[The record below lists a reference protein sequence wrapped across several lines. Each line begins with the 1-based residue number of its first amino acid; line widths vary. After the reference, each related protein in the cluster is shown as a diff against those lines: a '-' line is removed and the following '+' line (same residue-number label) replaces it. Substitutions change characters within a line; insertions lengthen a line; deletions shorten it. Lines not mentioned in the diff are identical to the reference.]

1 MKMIGR
7 KDEIME
13 RQETERVTDRQ
24 VIKSRQKKFFA
35 FCLAILIGCMPTVN
49 VMAATIY
56 VNKDNVGTMRGQT
69 LSPGDVLNWRSVD
82 ITGRMKVYYV
92 SDGTTYDSEKKPAN
106 EEYEH
111 TIKTCDAKGFLH
123 WKVEYIGETEIND
136 GDNYKMYTLNLKPII
151 GDDKDDDSDDTPFIY
166 NPDALA
172 AVYYENG
179 VPSWKAKFG
188 KQTQGAACAMAF
200 KNALPAGWKEGI
212 TFSMSVEDKY
222 TYDPKT
228 GTLVL
233 CVPDAL
239 QKTGRQYAV
248 MGIDK
253 NSKVTVFYDTDNKPF
268 LFTSKLNLEGY
279 AFALIYKEP

>member
-1 MKMIGR
+1 
-7 KDEIME
+7 ME

-49 VMAATIY
+49 VMAATY
-56 VNKDNVGTMRGQT
+56 NVNCETIGGLLEGRN
-69 LSPGDVLNWRSVD
+69 LSPGDTVNWTQPNRSGN
-82 ITGRMKVYYV
+82 ITVTYIW
-92 SDGTTYDSEKKPAN
+92 DGGEDTPINRNVAN
-106 EEYEH
+106 EEVVEIQIASYNV
-111 TIKTCDAKGFLH
+111 IGLKY
-123 WKVEYIGETEIND
+123 WKVTQATAGAGNQNPLLTFRAVIEEDKTEE
-136 GDNYKMYTLNLKPII
+136 
-151 GDDKDDDSDDTPFIY
+151 DDDSDDTPFIY

-253 NSKVTVFYDTDNKPF
+253 NGKVTVFYDTDNKPF

>member
-1 MKMIGR
+1 
-7 KDEIME
+7 ME

-56 VNKDNVGTMRGQT
+56 VNKDNVGTMMGQT

-123 WKVEYIGETEIND
+123 WKVEDIGETDIND

-212 TFSMSVEDKY
+212 TFSMSVEDKH

-253 NSKVTVFYDTDNKPF
+253 NGKVTVFYDTDNKPF

>member
-1 MKMIGR
+1 V
-7 KDEIME
+7 EVSE
-13 RQETERVTDRQ
+13 ERVEDPVNNDSYVRQ
-24 VIKSRQKKFFA
+24 IF
-35 FCLAILIGCMPTVN
+35 
-49 VMAATIY
+49 
-56 VNKDNVGTMRGQT
+56 
-69 LSPGDVLNWRSVD
+69 
-82 ITGRMKVYYV
+82 
-92 SDGTTYDSEKKPAN
+92 
-106 EEYEH
+106 
-111 TIKTCDAKGFLH
+111 
-123 WKVEYIGETEIND
+123 
-136 GDNYKMYTLNLKPII
+136 NLKPVI
-151 GDDKDDDSDDTPFIY
+151 GDDKEEDDDSDDTPFIY

>member
-1 MKMIGR
+1 
-7 KDEIME
+7 
-13 RQETERVTDRQ
+13 
-24 VIKSRQKKFFA
+24 
-35 FCLAILIGCMPTVN
+35 
-49 VMAATIY
+49 
-56 VNKDNVGTMRGQT
+56 
-69 LSPGDVLNWRSVD
+69 
-82 ITGRMKVYYV
+82 
-92 SDGTTYDSEKKPAN
+92 
-106 EEYEH
+106 
-111 TIKTCDAKGFLH
+111 
-123 WKVEYIGETEIND
+123 
-136 GDNYKMYTLNLKPII
+136 
-151 GDDKDDDSDDTPFIY
+151 
-166 NPDALA
+166 
-172 AVYYENG
+172 
-179 VPSWKAKFG
+179 
-188 KQTQGAACAMAF
+188 MAF

-212 TFSMSVEDKY
+212 TFSMSVEDKH

>member
-1 MKMIGR
+1 
-7 KDEIME
+7 ME

-49 VMAATIY
+49 VMAVTIE
-56 VNKDNVGTMRGQT
+56 VNQNSANDMVGRS
-69 LSPGDVLNWRSVD
+69 LDPGDVLSWHPVETSGSMRVN
-82 ITGRMKVYYV
+82 YL
-92 SDGTTYDSEKKPAN
+92 SDGTSFVGDTISTTDSYD
-106 EEYEH
+106 Y
-111 TIKTCDAKGFLH
+111 TIKSCDSKGFIH
-123 WKVEYIGETEIND
+123 WKVVNLDDSNTIGGYRQYAFD
-136 GDNYKMYTLNLKPII
+136 LKPVI
-151 GDDKDDDSDDTPFIY
+151 GDDKEEDDDSDDTPFIY

-212 TFSMSVEDKY
+212 TFSMSVEDKH

-253 NSKVTVFYDTDNKPF
+253 NGKVTVFYDTDNKPF

>member
-1 MKMIGR
+1 
-7 KDEIME
+7 ME

-49 VMAATIY
+49 VMAATTT
-56 VNKDNVGTMRGQT
+56 VNKDNIGNINGSTFV
-69 LSPGDVLNWRSVD
+69 PGDMIRWEVAATEA
-82 ITGRMKVYYV
+82 TGGRLRIYYSYNGSIQQEQPTGV
-92 SDGTTYDSEKKPAN
+92 VNPDN
-106 EEYEH
+106 FEEL
-111 TIKTCDAKGFLH
+111 TIGSYNVMDLLH
-123 WKVEYIGETEIND
+123 WRVVNAESAGLNGRIDLEAVLRKAG
-136 GDNYKMYTLNLKPII
+136 GDNKE
-151 GDDKDDDSDDTPFIY
+151 DDDSDDTPFIY

-253 NSKVTVFYDTDNKPF
+253 NGKVTVFYDTDNKPF

>member
-1 MKMIGR
+1 
-7 KDEIME
+7 ME

-24 VIKSRQKKFFA
+24 EIKSRQKKFFA

-49 VMAATIY
+49 VMAATIHIQPEQ
-56 VNKDNVGTMRGQT
+56 GTMIGLKGRT
-69 LSPGDVLNWRSVD
+69 IETGDIIQREGSGSL
-82 ITGRMKVYYV
+82 KVSYV
-92 SDGTTYDSEKKPAN
+92 VP
-106 EEYEH
+106 
-111 TIKTCDAKGFLH
+111 
-123 WKVEYIGETEIND
+123 
-136 GDNYKMYTLNLKPII
+136 GDNYDDIVGYNEDAYSVVSKFGLNKYTIVDSNWDGTYYGGGGPGLYTITLGQYTPKKAADGNGKKEE
-151 GDDKDDDSDDTPFIY
+151 DDDSDDSDDTPFIY

-212 TFSMSVEDKY
+212 TFSMSVEDKH

>member
-1 MKMIGR
+1 
-7 KDEIME
+7 ME
-13 RQETERVTDRQ
+13 GQETERVTDRQ

-35 FCLAILIGCMPTVN
+35 FCLAMLIGCMPTVN
-49 VMAATIY
+49 VLASTIY
-56 VNKDNVGTMRGQT
+56 VNKDNVGTMMGQT

-92 SDGTTYDSEKKPAN
+92 SDGTTYDSGKKPAN
-106 EEYEH
+106 AEYEH

-123 WKVEYIGETEIND
+123 WKVEDIGETDIND

-212 TFSMSVEDKY
+212 TFSMSVEDKH

>member
-1 MKMIGR
+1 IVSSRWNATFTPTEGR
-7 KDEIME
+7 YELILG
-13 RQETERVTDRQ
+13 QYTP
-24 VIKSRQKKFFA
+24 KK
-35 FCLAILIGCMPTVN
+35 
-49 VMAATIY
+49 AA
-56 VNKDNVGTMRGQT
+56 
-69 LSPGDVLNWRSVD
+69 
-82 ITGRMKVYYV
+82 
-92 SDGTTYDSEKKPAN
+92 DGNGEK
-106 EEYEH
+106 E
-111 TIKTCDAKGFLH
+111 
-123 WKVEYIGETEIND
+123 
-136 GDNYKMYTLNLKPII
+136 
-151 GDDKDDDSDDTPFIY
+151 DDDSDDTPFIY

>member
-1 MKMIGR
+1 M
-7 KDEIME
+7 EI
-13 RQETERVTDRQ
+13 QETERVTDRQ

-49 VMAATIY
+49 VLASTIY
-56 VNKDNVGTMRGQT
+56 VNENNVGTMMGQT
-69 LSPGDVLNWRSVD
+69 LSPGDVLNWRSAE

-92 SDGTTYDSEKKPAN
+92 SDGTSYDSGKKRTTDGP
-106 EEYEH
+106 YEH
-111 TIKTCDAKGFLH
+111 TIKTCDTKGFLH
-123 WKVEYIGETEIND
+123 WKVEDIGETNIYD
-136 GDNYKMYTLNLKPII
+136 GDNYTMYTLNLKPII
-151 GDDKDDDSDDTPFIY
+151 GDVKDDKDDDSDDTPFIY

>member
-1 MKMIGR
+1 
-7 KDEIME
+7 ME

-35 FCLAILIGCMPTVN
+35 FCLAMLIGCMPTVN
-49 VMAATIY
+49 VMAATTT
-56 VNKDNVGTMRGQT
+56 VNKDNFVATMQGMT
-69 LSPGDVLNWRSVD
+69 FVPGDRIEWNVLGTET
-82 ITGRMKVYYV
+82 TGRLTIYY
-92 SDGTTYDSEKKPAN
+92 TYDGLLPQEETTGDIGAN
-106 EEYEH
+106 ETRGLDIRSH
-111 TIKTCDAKGFLH
+111 NVKDLLH
-123 WKVEYIGETEIND
+123 WKVRGARVEGGYGSLNLEAVLRKAG
-136 GDNYKMYTLNLKPII
+136 GDNKEE
-151 GDDKDDDSDDTPFIY
+151 DDDSDDIPFIY

-212 TFSMSVEDKY
+212 TFSMSVEDKH

-253 NSKVTVFYDTDNKPF
+253 NGKVTVFYDTDNKPF

>member
-1 MKMIGR
+1 
-7 KDEIME
+7 ME

-49 VMAATIY
+49 VMAATID
-56 VNKDNVGTMRGQT
+56 VNKNNAGSMNGRTLNPGDELRWTSVGTGGMR
-69 LSPGDVLNWRSVD
+69 
-82 ITGRMKVYYV
+82 VYYV
-92 SDGTTYDSEKKPAN
+92 SDGTSVDSGRKEN
-106 EEYEH
+106 GDVFSH
-111 TIKTCDAKGFLH
+111 TIRTCDAKGFLN
-123 WKVEYIGETEIND
+123 WKVKVSEERVED
-136 GDNYKMYTLNLKPII
+136 AVVGDSYVRQIFNLKPVI
-151 GDDKDDDSDDTPFIY
+151 GDVIDDKEDDSDDTPFIY

-253 NSKVTVFYDTDNKPF
+253 NGKVTVVYDTDNKTF

>member
-1 MKMIGR
+1 
-7 KDEIME
+7 ME
-13 RQETERVTDRQ
+13 RQETERVADRQ
-24 VIKSRQKKFFA
+24 EIKSRQKKFFA

-49 VMAATIY
+49 VMAATTT
-56 VNKDNVGTMRGQT
+56 VDKDNIGNINGSTFV
-69 LSPGDVLNWRSVD
+69 PGDKIRWEVAPAETSGGRLTIYYRYNGSIQQEQPTGDVNPGNSEELTIRSYNVMD
-82 ITGRMKVYYV
+82 L
-92 SDGTTYDSEKKPAN
+92 
-106 EEYEH
+106 
-111 TIKTCDAKGFLH
+111 LH
-123 WKVEYIGETEIND
+123 WRVVNARSADVNGRIDLEAVLRKAG
-136 GDNYKMYTLNLKPII
+136 GDNKEE
-151 GDDKDDDSDDTPFIY
+151 DDDSDDTPFIY

-212 TFSMSVEDKY
+212 TFSMSVEDKH

>member
-1 MKMIGR
+1 
-7 KDEIME
+7 ME
-13 RQETERVTDRQ
+13 G
-24 VIKSRQKKFFA
+24 S
-35 FCLAILIGCMPTVN
+35 
-49 VMAATIY
+49 Y
-56 VNKDNVGTMRGQT
+56 
-69 LSPGDVLNWRSVD
+69 
-82 ITGRMKVYYV
+82 
-92 SDGTTYDSEKKPAN
+92 
-106 EEYEH
+106 
-111 TIKTCDAKGFLH
+111 GFLNLEAVLR
-123 WKVEYIGETEIND
+123 KAG
-136 GDNYKMYTLNLKPII
+136 GDNKE
-151 GDDKDDDSDDTPFIY
+151 DDDSDDTPFIY

-253 NSKVTVFYDTDNKPF
+253 NGKVTVFYDTDNKPF

>member
-1 MKMIGR
+1 MENITIADYNIIGF
-7 KDEIME
+7 KYWK
-13 RQETERVTDRQ
+13 VTQ
-24 VIKSRQKKFFA
+24 
-35 FCLAILIGCMPTVN
+35 
-49 VMAATIY
+49 ATA
-56 VNKDNVGTMRGQT
+56 G
-69 LSPGDVLNWRSVD
+69 SPGDLRYPRLTFRAVIEED
-82 ITGRMKVYYV
+82 KT
-92 SDGTTYDSEKKPAN
+92 EK
-106 EEYEH
+106 E
-111 TIKTCDAKGFLH
+111 
-123 WKVEYIGETEIND
+123 
-136 GDNYKMYTLNLKPII
+136 
-151 GDDKDDDSDDTPFIY
+151 DDDSDDTPFIY

-212 TFSMSVEDKY
+212 TFSMSVEDKH

-248 MGIDK
+248 MGMDK
-253 NSKVTVFYDTDNKPF
+253 NGKVTVFYDTDNKPF
-268 LFTSKLNLEGY
+268 LFTAKLNLEGY